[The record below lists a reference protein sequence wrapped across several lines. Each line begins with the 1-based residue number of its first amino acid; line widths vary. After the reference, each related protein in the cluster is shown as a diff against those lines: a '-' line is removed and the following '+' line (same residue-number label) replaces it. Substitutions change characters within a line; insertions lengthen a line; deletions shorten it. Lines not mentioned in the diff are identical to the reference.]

1 MTIPDSPAA
10 HQHPNVTNVQE
21 TLGTA
26 DNVPETW
33 LCCTLMHAADRHQVP
48 LPDAIAATEQLLYRL
63 GELVQAGTLPDP
75 THSLDRLRLF
85 VAGFAAGAA
94 TAGGAQ

>member
-48 LPDAIAATEQLLYRL
+48 LPDAVAATQQVLYRL
-63 GELVQAGTLPDP
+63 TELVQAGTLTDP
-75 THSLDRLRLF
+75 TNALDRLRLF
-85 VAGFAAGAA
+85 TAGFAAGAA
-94 TAGGAQ
+94 MKAGAE